1 MKKFTL
7 LIAIATMAI
16 MFSCAPSKTM
26 VDTSCP
32 GYRSLDFNRADLA
45 TEGIGIM
52 PVLGGSEKEQFRR
65 PMGESLFYHF
75 SQEFGQSNVR
85 STQQVIQMLNEQ
97 DLAEEYSMAL
107 ANYQHAGIIPA
118 SLIRNIGQAL
128 DVEYLLYTRLLARRE
143 IGTVY
148 SGYFYERVD
157 VDELLIQTQVW
168 SISKGDVVW
177 EGKGGI
183 ARLPR
188 SDANM
193 VDLTAKGLVDVIGN
207 DPNLGPCEKPGALI
221 DAVQRAA
228 TNTYLTASL
237 VSLAV
242 SLIIVS
248 IY

>member
-1 MKKFTL
+1 
-7 LIAIATMAI
+7 MAF
-16 MFSCAPSKTM
+16 MFSCEPSKTI

-32 GYRSLDFNRADLA
+32 GYRSFDFNRADLS
-45 TEGIGIM
+45 TKGIGIM

-65 PMGESLFYHF
+65 PMGQSLFYYF

-148 SGYFYERVD
+148 SGYYFERVD
-157 VDELLIQTQVW
+157 VDELLVQTQVW
-168 SISKGDVVW
+168 RISKGDVVW

-183 ARLPR
+183 ARLPQ
-188 SDANM
+188 SDVNM

-207 DPNLGPCEKPGALI
+207 EPNLGPCEQPGELI
-221 DAVQRAA
+221 KAVQRAY
-228 TNTYLTASL
+228 TNSYLTGYL
-237 VSLAV
+237 IGLAV

>member
-7 LIAIATMAI
+7 LIAMAAMAF
-16 MFSCAPSKTM
+16 MFGCAPSKTV

-32 GYRSLDFNRADLA
+32 GYRSLDFTRADLS
-45 TEGIGIM
+45 TKSIGIM

-75 SQEFGQSNVR
+75 SQEFGQNNVR

-97 DLAEEYSMAL
+97 GLAEEYSRAL
-107 ANYQHAGIIPA
+107 ANYQHAGIIPG
-118 SLIRNIGQAL
+118 SLISNIGQAL

-148 SGYFYERVD
+148 SGYSYERVD
-157 VDELLIQTQVW
+157 VDELLVQTQVW

-188 SDANM
+188 SNANM

-207 DPNLGPCEKPGALI
+207 DPNLGPCENPGDLI
-221 DAVQRAA
+221 DAVQQAQ
-228 TNTYLTASL
+228 TNTYLAASL
-237 VSLAV
+237 AGLVFSL
-242 SLIIVS
+242 LILS
-248 IY
+248 F

>member
-7 LIAIATMAI
+7 LIAMAAMAF
-16 MFSCAPSKTM
+16 MFGCAPSKTV

-32 GYRSLDFNRADLA
+32 GYRSLDFTRADLS
-45 TEGIGIM
+45 TKSIGIM

-75 SQEFGQSNVR
+75 SQEFGQNNVR
-85 STQQVIQMLNEQ
+85 STQQVIQMLNDQ

-107 ANYQHAGIIPA
+107 ANYQHSGIIPG

-128 DVEYLLYTRLLARRE
+128 DVEYLLYTRLLARME
-143 IGTVY
+143 IGTIY
-148 SGYFYERVD
+148 SGYHYSRVD

-183 ARLPR
+183 ASLQRT
-188 SDANM
+188 DANM

-207 DPNLGPCEKPGALI
+207 DPNLGPCEQPGDLI
-221 DAVQRAA
+221 DAMQRAA
-228 TNTYLTASL
+228 TNTYLAASL
-237 VSLAV
+237 VGLAV

-248 IY
+248 MY